1 MSKYFDEVKQIILNN
16 LDIDDEAKITME
28 ATFDGDLGA
37 DSIARFE
44 IVNEMEDRYSVEVD
58 DETAQSLTTV
68 GAVCK
73 FLEEAVG

>member
-1 MSKYFDEVKQIILNN
+1 MSKYFEEVKQIILNN
-16 LDIDDEAKITME
+16 LDIDDESKITME

-44 IVNEMEDRYSVEVD
+44 IVNEMEDRYGVEVD

-68 GAVCK
+68 GAVCS
-73 FLEEAVG
+73 FLEKTVS